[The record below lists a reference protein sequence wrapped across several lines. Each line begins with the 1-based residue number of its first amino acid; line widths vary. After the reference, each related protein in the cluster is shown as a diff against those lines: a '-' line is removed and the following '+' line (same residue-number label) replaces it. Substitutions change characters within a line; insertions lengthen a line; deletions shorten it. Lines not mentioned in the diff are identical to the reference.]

1 MAAATPTSTASA
13 ASATSTSF
21 EGDNFSNNLLSD
33 LAPLLTLF
41 GEQVTKQF
49 LTLSMGWADNI
60 LIAMGPLGIITVVI
74 NAIRVGGV
82 KQLKAIVGRYSAPAE
97 RL

>member
-1 MAAATPTSTASA
+1 MATRTASHTASA
-13 ASATSTSF
+13 PFPTTTGF

-60 LIAMGPLGIITVVI
+60 MVAMGPLGIITVVI
-74 NAIRVGGV
+74 SAIRVGGV
-82 KQLKAIVGRYSAPAE
+82 KQLKAIVGRYASFH
-97 RL
+97 RV